1 MVTKEFGFAVL
12 KYLDFIERLSY
23 PEKEYINTKLEC
35 EYSLESSPLAVVS
48 EVFSTSV
55 SVFATKPDDEKDET
69 MSATRC
75 MRSRLFSDRVESTGL
90 AKKLKSGISIH
101 DLLKESPHR
110 FMEKVN
116 GKVECRYEYKPSK
129 MPGIDK

>member
-1 MVTKEFGFAVL
+1 MMVTKEFGFAVL

-75 MRSRLFSDRVESTGL
+75 MRSRLFRSEERRV
-90 AKKLKSGISIH
+90 
-101 DLLKESPHR
+101 
-110 FMEKVN
+110 
-116 GKVECRYEYKPSK
+116 GKECRSRWSPYH
-129 MPGIDK
+129 